1 MNKLLLNLILSLV
14 MVSTAWSQ
22 GTVNFANNVA
32 FTTTAPTPPGRLVYG
47 TDGSPLVGSDL
58 SDPPS
63 YVAQLYYGAN
73 AGSLQ
78 ALTTTPA
85 RFRPGTSGPGMWLGG
100 TRTLTG
106 FAPGTTLTL
115 EVRMWDMRTG
125 ATWDAAAFRGQS
137 GTFTYTI
144 PLDPLSPPAA
154 YFMENMRGFAL
165 VPEPAPILLLGA
177 AIPALWVALRRKRGA
192 KTLASDNET

>member
-1 MNKLLLNLILSLV
+1 MKKLLISLILPIAMASIC
-14 MVSTAWSQ
+14 WSQ

-32 FTTTAPTPPGRLVYG
+32 FTTTANRLVYSYDC
-47 TDGSPLVGSDL
+47 TPLVGSDL

-78 ALTTTPA
+78 AHTASPA
-85 RFRPGTSGPGMWLGG
+85 RFRPGTSGPGIWIGG

-125 ATWDAAAFRGQS
+125 VTYDVAAYRGQS

-144 PLDPLSPPAA
+144 PLDPLSAPAA
-154 YFMENMRGFAL
+154 YFMENFRGFGCI
-165 VPEPAPILLLGA
+165 PEPASILLLGA
-177 AIPALWVALRRKRGA
+177 AVPVFWVAMRRTRRIRFSKPPTERGV
-192 KTLASDNET
+192 L